1 MPGESGPATRRV
13 RWEGPITL
21 GPAVRLTHPRTPAAR
36 RRRSRTLASGA
47 ALGVLLLG
55 PAAHAFELTVEGP
68 TVEDARGTAV
78 GSRAPEVGEELY
90 IRCRLA
96 AQGSDPPGTVRFVF
110 RVDGTVIRELSV
122 PVTVGAPIAI
132 GEYWKPATAGPH
144 EVACEAG
151 PERKGDAALH
161 VDHARRR
168 TVEVRPR
175 GSAPAPP
182 SGPGAP
188 GAPAPPAAAAPAP
201 AAPAAPAPGTGPAK
215 PDLAI
220 VAVTTVGDPGCGPRE
235 PSVTARVTVKNVS
248 EAAFVP
254 SRNPAML
261 ETAIKIANQT
271 ALAGRTPLPRL
282 GPGDVAELEVV
293 ARNRL
298 PIPDAGG
305 LRYSVVIIVN
315 GESRVEEVTLDN
327 NGEYVKAIFPRC

>member
-1 MPGESGPATRRV
+1 M
-13 RWEGPITL
+13 
-21 GPAVRLTHPRTPAAR
+21 
-36 RRRSRTLASGA
+36 
-47 ALGVLLLG
+47 
-55 PAAHAFELTVEGP
+55 
-68 TVEDARGTAV
+68 EDARGTAV

-90 IRCRLA
+90 IRCRLTA
-96 AQGSDPPGTVRFVF
+96 RGSDPPGTVRVVF

-168 TVEVRPR
+168 IVK
-175 GSAPAPP
+175 SAERMPPAPP

-201 AAPAAPAPGTGPAK
+201 VAPAAPAPGTGPAK

-254 SRNPAML
+254 SRKPAML
-261 ETAIKIANQT
+261 ETAVKIANQT
-271 ALAGRTPLPRL
+271 ALAGRTPLPGW
-282 GPGDVAELEVV
+282 GPGTWQSW
-293 ARNRL
+293 RW
-298 PIPDAGG
+298 
-305 LRYSVVIIVN
+305 
-315 GESRVEEVTLDN
+315 SRGT
-327 NGEYVKAIFPRC
+327 GCPSRTRGAFATPSSSS